1 MKKNICTFICVPMAT
16 LFIAGTI
23 VSCNKEVVPP
33 VKEIVY
39 VQTKDTILEKQ
50 YADKIKELEN
60 KCYLLQDSLNVVKN
74 NFNVVKND
82 LNNTRDSLKEE
93 RFVSNYKFARI
104 KYYTDI
110 AAKGNN
116 IKFLRGWIY
125 RVLKEK

>member
-1 MKKNICTFICVPMAT
+1 MEKKNLDWANLGF
-16 LFIAGTI
+16 GY
-23 VSCNKEVVPP
+23 
-33 VKEIVY
+33 VK
-39 VQTKDTILEKQ
+39 T
-50 YADKIKELEN
+50 DK
-60 KCYLLQDSLNVVKN
+60 
-74 NFNVVKND
+74 
-82 LNNTRDSLKEE
+82 

>member
-1 MKKNICTFICVPMAT
+1 MSMTT
-16 LFIAGTI
+16 LFIAGNL

-33 VKEIVY
+33 VKEIIY

-50 YADKIKELEN
+50 YVDKIKELED
-60 KCYLLQDSLNVVKN
+60 KCYLLQDSLNVIKN
-74 NFNVVKND
+74 DFNVVKND